1 MVEEDDLGCGCL
13 KRRRPMSDVPGLDR
27 KLAAEKDLVLF
38 LKVTHFDFNI
48 TTHHRM
54 LRTIYTKLSRTKVC
68 PSIGRHWEVLGF
80 QGGDPRTDLNRS
92 GGLLNVLQMFYFFSH
107 HFELLKSAYLL
118 AQDVEQRLE
127 LHSEKPNI
135 REHRWKYH
143 WSWIY
148 IYIYICV
155 LCVKPRFQG
164 HLGLI

>member
-1 MVEEDDLGCGCL
+1 MRC
-13 KRRRPMSDVPGLDR
+13 
-27 KLAAEKDLVLF
+27 
-38 LKVTHFDFNI
+38 
-48 TTHHRM
+48 
-54 LRTIYTKLSRTKVC
+54 
-68 PSIGRHWEVLGF
+68 F
-80 QGGDPRTDLNRS
+80 QSEPR
-92 GGLLNVLQMFYFFSH
+92 QMFYFFSH